1 MKVSIMQPTY
11 LPWTGYFKMILDSD
25 LFIFLDDVQF
35 ETRCFQ
41 SRNKILVNK
50 LPKLISVP
58 VNRKNKF
65 DQLINEV
72 QINYDTDWVN
82 KHLRTIYLN
91 YKNHPFFD
99 EIYIIIKDILEK
111 NEKKLV
117 DLNCSLIKN
126 ICAYIGIK
134 TKFEYSSSFKIKQKK
149 TQKILGLLKATGGSF
164 YLTPERTK
172 DYLGKGELLKS
183 QNIEI
188 SFINYICKKYNQK
201 NLREFQ
207 SHLSII
213 DLLFNFGKNSKNLL

>member
-99 EIYIIIKDILEK
+99 EIYIIIKDILEN

-126 ICAYIGIK
+126 ICTYIGIK

-149 TQKILGLLKATGGSF
+149 SQKILGLLKATGGSF
-164 YLTPERTK
+164 
-172 DYLGKGELLKS
+172 
-183 QNIEI
+183 
-188 SFINYICKKYNQK
+188 INYVCKKYNQK